1 MRTSMVHAVLAVLVG
16 VACSDSVSVPTT
28 WTATLTVGSETP
40 APTGTSTLGGTAVV
54 MIAGGGTAQGTLTY
68 TLTLTG
74 TPTSTISAAHIHTAA
89 VGVTGP
95 VRVNL
100 CGAGTAPACPTG
112 AGAVASTVVTHT
124 TGSAA
129 VLGSP
134 ALTFDGLVSAI
145 HNFGAYVN
153 VHTATSGGGESR
165 GQLLSPGTG
174 TP

>member
-28 WTATLTVGSETP
+28 WNATLTVGSEVP

-54 MIAGGGTAQGTLTY
+54 VIAGGGTAQGTLTY

-74 TPTSTISAAHIHTAA
+74 TPTSTISFAHIHTAA
-89 VGVTGP
+89 VGATGP

-112 AGAVASTVVTHT
+112 AGSVASSATFTSGSSVV
-124 TGSAA
+124 S
-129 VLGSP
+129 GSP
-134 ALTFDGLVSAI
+134 TLTFDGLVSAI

-153 VHTATSGGGESR
+153 VHTANNTSGESR
-165 GQLLSPGTG
+165 GQLLSPGI
-174 TP
+174 P